1 MTVAAVGAAGAAA
14 LSGSPSGTTKMD
26 MWDVDDASQIAVQ
39 PVLLNKQVRGAMTA
53 PQNKKPYH
61 CTTISNDQ
69 GLR

>member
-1 MTVAAVGAAGAAA
+1 MGAAGAAA

-53 PQNKKPYH
+53 PQNKKPCH
-61 CTTISNDQ
+61 CTINSNDQ
-69 GLR
+69 EV